1 MIKFP
6 SQIDKDKL
14 DTVRRKMSFD
24 NNEDLSD
31 GETIKKLVER
41 EFSLIFDKRKNL
53 VLSDDNSKLHR
64 IRRKLSCELD
74 QDLEFSQ
81 VLPLLVERAY
91 SDSQRKKYKP
101 TKVNPQLIYDE
112 LSKGT
117 TVEKCAQ
124 KLGVSKMTIFR
135 AKAKLRE
142 ANN

>member
-6 SQIDKDKL
+6 SEIDKDKL

-31 GETIKKLVER
+31 GETIKKLIER

-53 VLSDDNSKLHR
+53 VLSDNNSKLHR

-81 VLPLLVERAY
+81 VLSLLVERAY

-101 TKVNPQLIYDE
+101 TKVNLQLIHEE
-112 LSKGT
+112 LSRGT
-117 TVEKCAQ
+117 TTKKCAE
-124 KLGVSKMTIFR
+124 KFGVSISTVFR
-135 AKAKLRE
+135 YKANLRE
-142 ANN
+142 ENN